1 MTLAGVRVL
10 DNGSSP
16 ISRALTM
23 LSKSLGGS
31 SPASSSGRSVCVRR
45 ELVRYLVKQ
54 DELAH
59 CPRPVAGVR
68 RDRDRGR
75 RALVMRLRLT
85 GAEQEPDRH
94 GRPCPRLDKQRASAV
109 RSTSPGCSVTGSAPL
124 DCSARWAVVS
134 SVENTM
140 MESCNPAVDRPA
152 QPRAMTSGCLVIS
165 VSSLAY
171 QWFSVLT
178 PAAQASGVVWCRRV
192 DARTTSSGVNRI
204 C

>member
-1 MTLAGVRVL
+1 MGQGDLCERRRSHIPRPGCLAAPGRAGPFCAGGFER
-10 DNGSSP
+10 GS
-16 ISRALTM
+16 
-23 LSKSLGGS
+23 
-31 SPASSSGRSVCVRR
+31 
-45 ELVRYLVKQ
+45 